1 MNTTGAI
8 VKGMFGHS
16 SVYDPVTNKV
26 LVHGGYSSESSA
38 VYFLQR
44 FLVRIRSG
52 QVLVVY
58 IYRVFVNSLNRLN
71 YSNIEFWS
79 LCTTQ

>member
-38 VYFLQR
+38 VYFLSDSL
-44 FLVRIRSG
+44 FEFDPAKFSWYILYI
-52 QVLVVY
+52 VY
-58 IYRVFVNSLNRLN
+58 S
-71 YSNIEFWS
+71 
-79 LCTTQ
+79 